1 MFFRWEGVFFLARR
15 VGIIG
20 SIGLLGREKWEWKLR
35 RLGVVSVIKEQI
47 GKGMNV

>member
-1 MFFRWEGVFFLARR
+1 MGRGVFLAGR

-35 RLGVVSVIKEQI
+35 RLGVGSVIKEQI